1 MKPARKY
8 ASATAFRIA
17 LETRL
22 KKSAMEEGVDL
33 QRVRRQVAFDR
44 LLCRLFALPDAP
56 WLLKGGYAM
65 ELRVKAARTTRDID
79 LALKQIPSLAAGWEA
94 SAGTVLEMLRE
105 AAGTDSRDY
114 FTFLIGEAV
123 QDLDAAPYGGA
134 RFPVEARLAGRTFSK
149 FHLDVSTGDVLRE
162 PYPFLPSRD
171 WLGFAGITAVQFPAI
186 SSEEQFAEKVHAY
199 TMPRDGRE
207 NSRVRDMVDLV
218 LLIEQ
223 SHLDVVRLRTAIR
236 ETFQRRK
243 THPVPHA
250 LAPPPSSWSGPF
262 SEMAQECH
270 LEPNIAEQ
278 FSTVAQFYKSLTV

>member
-1 MKPARKY
+1 MKLSRKY
-8 ASATAFRIA
+8 ASAMAFRIA

-22 KKSAMEEGVDL
+22 KKLAMEEGVDL

-44 LLCRLFALPDAP
+44 LLNRLFVSPDAP

-79 LALKQIPSLAAGWEA
+79 LALKRIPSLVGDWETNAGI
-94 SAGTVLEMLRE
+94 VLEMLHE
-105 AAGTDSRDY
+105 IAGTEAQDY

-134 RFPVEARLAGRTFSK
+134 RFPVEARLAGRTFVK

-162 PYPFLPSRD
+162 PYPLLPSRD
-171 WLGFAGITAVQFPAI
+171 WLGFAGVAAVPFPAI

-199 TMPRDGRE
+199 TMPREGRE
-207 NSRVRDMVDLV
+207 NSRVRDLVDLV

-223 SHLDVVRLRTAIR
+223 SRLDIARLRTAIP

-243 THPVPHA
+243 THAVPRA
-250 LAPPPSSWSGPF
+250 LTPPPASWSGPF
-262 SEMAQECH
+262 AAMAQECQ
-270 LEPNIAEQ
+270 LDPKIEKQFSKVEQ
-278 FSTVAQFYKSLTV
+278 FYRSLTL

>member
-105 AAGTDSRDY
+105 AAGTDSR
-114 FTFLIGEAV
+114 
-123 QDLDAAPYGGA
+123 
-134 RFPVEARLAGRTFSK
+134 
-149 FHLDVSTGDVLRE
+149 
-162 PYPFLPSRD
+162 
-171 WLGFAGITAVQFPAI
+171 
-186 SSEEQFAEKVHAY
+186 EQFY
-199 TMPRDGRE
+199 R
-207 NSRVRDMVDLV
+207 
-218 LLIEQ
+218 
-223 SHLDVVRLRTAIR
+223 
-236 ETFQRRK
+236 
-243 THPVPHA
+243 
-250 LAPPPSSWSGPF
+250 
-262 SEMAQECH
+262 
-270 LEPNIAEQ
+270 
-278 FSTVAQFYKSLTV
+278 SLTV